1 VAGLE
6 AGELAEGDDLGFG
19 RVGEEVDALAG
30 DEQVARLARAV
41 GGVGAVVAVGV
52 EVPDGHAEIGGAV
65 LGHRSLE
72 AEGRRQ
78 LVDARGDEGVAVG
91 EHGVDAGDA
100 QEAAAQRF
108 VVQLERADAPGEGV
122 GGQLRVAAQ
131 GFGVGVLAL
140 EMLGSEEEPFGPQGF
155 GLVHG
160 IDLPIGC
167 IARPPARLPGRS
179 R

>member
-1 VAGLE
+1 MWSSAPPSSVTASS
-6 AGELAEGDDLGFG
+6 
-19 RVGEEVDALAG
+19 R
-30 DEQVARLARAV
+30 RK
-41 GGVGAVVAVGV
+41 GGG
-52 EVPDGHAEIGGAV
+52 
-65 LGHRSLE
+65 
-72 AEGRRQ
+72 Q
-78 LVDARGDEGVAVG
+78 LVHGGGDEGVAVG

-160 IDLPIGC
+160 VCLPIGC
-167 IARPPARLPGRS
+167 IARPPARLPGRC